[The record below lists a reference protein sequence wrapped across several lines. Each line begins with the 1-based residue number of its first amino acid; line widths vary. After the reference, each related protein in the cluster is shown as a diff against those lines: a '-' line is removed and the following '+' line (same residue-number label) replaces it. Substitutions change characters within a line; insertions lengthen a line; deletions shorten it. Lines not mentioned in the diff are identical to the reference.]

1 MISRRNILVS
11 SAATIAASGSILQKL
26 QAADD
31 AAQATQPASL
41 QVPDA
46 VYTPV
51 TTPNGSTL
59 PFVRQGDWKVFHLIA
74 EPVKREFAPGMMVNC
89 WGYNGQTPGPTIEAV
104 EGDKVRIY
112 VTNKLP
118 EPTTVHWHGM
128 IVPNG
133 MDGVAGL
140 TQPAIDPGQT
150 FKYEFT
156 VRDPA
161 TYMYHP
167 HYDEMTQMAMG
178 MSGFFASFI
187 RIQAAAGPKIDRDF
201 CIMLNECKRVDP
213 GASRQTPAP

>member
-26 QAADD
+26 QAAD
-31 AAQATQPASL
+31 AASPATQPA
-41 QVPDA
+41 PPPGA
-46 VYTPV
+46 AGAYTRV

-59 PFVRQGDWKVFHLIA
+59 PFIQQGDVKVFHLIA
-74 EPVKREFAPGMMVNC
+74 EPVEREFAPGMMVHC
-89 WGYNGQTPGPTIEAV
+89 WGYNGQTPGPTIEAI

-118 EPTTVHWHGM
+118 EATTVHWHGM

-133 MDGVAGL
+133 MDGVAGV
-140 TQPAIDPGQT
+140 TQPAIEPGQT

-156 VRDPA
+156 LRDPA

-167 HYDEMTQMAMG
+167 HFDEMTQMAMG
-178 MSGFFASFI
+178 MSGFFI
-187 RIQAAAGPKIDRDF
+187 VHPRNPTGPKIDRDF
-201 CIMLNECKRVDP
+201 AIMLNEWRVDP
-213 GASRQTPAP
+213 G